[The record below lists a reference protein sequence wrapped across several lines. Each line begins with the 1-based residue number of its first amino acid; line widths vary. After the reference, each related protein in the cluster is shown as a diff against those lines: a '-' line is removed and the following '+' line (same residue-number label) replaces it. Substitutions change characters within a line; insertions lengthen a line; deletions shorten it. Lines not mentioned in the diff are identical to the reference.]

1 MARTV
6 QKTENLFSLK
16 VTLRGVRPPIWRRL
30 MILGS
35 MTLAGLHEAIQAAMG
50 WEGSHLHTF
59 EIGGRYYGDPDS
71 VDDVINEEPSTAT
84 SSW

>member
-59 EIGGRYYGDPDS
+59 ELVAAITAIRTMLMMS
-71 VDDVINEEPSTAT
+71 STK
-84 SSW
+84 SSY